1 MYSAAKLSGR
11 GVMDRDEV
19 RELHFV
25 TSIDNLDS
33 ILMRGILCH
42 NRARRLPH
50 RSVASE
56 SVQDI
61 RRGKSVPGGLSLHS
75 YANLYFHARNPMMYF
90 LKDLPDLVVVQVSP
104 DVLDIPDTVVTDGN
118 AATSNTRFEPSPAG
132 LANLD
137 SKLIFATYWT
147 DDDYM
152 RYLEK
157 KRARN
162 AEVLVPYVIPSEYIK
177 GCYVD
182 TKEKREACQEFK
194 GMPAVDVRK
203 GIFFK

>member
-1 MYSAAKLSGR
+1 
-11 GVMDRDEV
+11 MDRDEV
-19 RELHFV
+19 KELHFI

-42 NRARRLPH
+42 NRARRLSH

-75 YANLYFHARNPMMYF
+75 YANLYFHARNPMMF
-90 LKDLPDLVVVQVSP
+90 CLHHLPDLVVVRVSS

-118 AATSNTRFEPSPAG
+118 AATGNTGFYPSPAG

-137 SKLIFATYWT
+137 YELIFATYWT
-147 DDDYM
+147 DSDYM

-162 AEVLVPYVIPSEYIK
+162 AEVLVPNLVPSEYIE

-182 TKEKREACQEFK
+182 TQEKRRACLTLENL
-194 GMPAVDVRK
+194 PAVDVRK

>member
-1 MYSAAKLSGR
+1 
-11 GVMDRDEV
+11 MDRDEV
-19 RELHFV
+19 KELHFI

-75 YANLYFHARNPMMYF
+75 YANLYFHARNPMMYC
-90 LKDLPDLVVVQVSP
+90 LQHLPDLVVVRVSP
-104 DVLDIPDTVVTDGN
+104 DVLDIPDAVITDGN
-118 AATSNTRFEPSPAG
+118 AATWNTRFEPSPDG
-132 LANLD
+132 LAHLD
-137 SKLIFATYWT
+137 SELIFATYWT
-147 DDDYM
+147 DASYM
-152 RYLEK
+152 SYLEK

-162 AEVLVPYVIPSEYIK
+162 AEVLVPYLVPSEYIV

-182 TKEKREACQEFK
+182 TREKRRACLALEDL
-194 GMPAVDVRK
+194 PAVDVRRE
-203 GIFFK
+203 IFFK